1 MDVVSVSWSFGGLWF
16 VCALRRGRLDLC
28 GGVAIERSESCS
40 DATRVISSLIA
51 GLWKSLIVDCDAMV
65 DGRCGLNGL
74 RRKMDASEVLGP
86 HLSLSILPVH
96 LLFALR

>member
-1 MDVVSVSWSFGGLWF
+1 M
-16 VCALRRGRLDLC
+16 
-28 GGVAIERSESCS
+28 
-40 DATRVISSLIA
+40 ISSLIA

-86 HLSLSILPVH
+86 HLSLSVSINLAGPSLVQVTVTTVLIL
-96 LLFALR
+96 FSST